1 MASPSGIDWTSD
13 LDTKQSSVIKSKSG
27 IDWSS
32 PSTPKSGI
40 DWGTDTIS
48 TFSKSGIDWGSGTIS
63 PVRQQEIDD
72 KKQNDIAVD
81 SLHEEHFGQTDST
94 EAVTLE
100 MLKRGIKGGLG
111 IFEKGMEKISE
122 NPEKY
127 DEEFVQMFKGID
139 RTLQNLDIF
148 VATLA
153 EDTISIIKTV
163 ETQAV
168 TAWTTQTHLQNL
180 LEILKTKR
188 LLVKKN

>member
-1 MASPSGIDWTSD
+1 MDN
-13 LDTKQSSVIKSKSG
+13 VIKLPHS
-27 IDWSS
+27 
-32 PSTPKSGI
+32 
-40 DWGTDTIS
+40 
-48 TFSKSGIDWGSGTIS
+48 
-63 PVRQQEIDD
+63 DD

-139 RTLQNLDIF
+139 RTLQNLDIL

-180 LEILKTKR
+180 LEILKTKEIVSEEE
-188 LLVKKN
+188 LEENWNKLIPKLMPQDGQ